1 MKKGLLVLVVSL
13 LVSSMAFAI
22 NDLDT
27 GLKAYYQKNYKVAF
41 DSFEKSAKMGNVQ
54 AIHYLASLYFQGLGV
69 PKNVE
74 KAFNLFNQSAQKGY
88 APSLAN
94 LSIMYYEGIGVQ
106 KILKRVLNILKRL
119 RMQEICNLNLI

>member
-41 DSFEKSAKMGNVQ
+41 DSFEKSAKTGNVQ
-54 AIHYLASLYFQGLGV
+54 AIKNLKNFTQIFNIQEMKKAKELADQYKTLYL
-69 PKNVE
+69 K
-74 KAFNLFNQSAQKGY
+74 
-88 APSLAN
+88 
-94 LSIMYYEGIGVQ
+94 
-106 KILKRVLNILKRL
+106 
-119 RMQEICNLNLI
+119 

>member
-1 MKKGLLVLVVSL
+1 
-13 LVSSMAFAI
+13 
-22 NDLDT
+22 
-27 GLKAYYQKNYKVAF
+27 
-41 DSFEKSAKMGNVQ
+41 MGNVQ